1 MNLVAQQLIDA
12 ISLGS
17 LYALTALAIGMI
29 FGVMRLVNFA
39 HGSYIIVCTFIL
51 LAPAGEG
58 VARLF
63 LGVLPGVLL
72 VPAVMLTGIAVA
84 MLSEIVLF
92 RRLRGSDPTTMLVA
106 SFAAAAGLQN
116 ALLMLYGSR
125 PIAVELWPEL
135 TRPVEVSGLVVP
147 ALQIVIIAVTA
158 VSLVALTLFLR
169 LTRFGIAMRASS
181 ENFRMARMLG
191 VPANSIILAAFAISG
206 GLAALTSLLMVPQT
220 GLADLRMADNIL
232 LIAFVA
238 TVVGGLGNLT
248 GAVLSAYLIGIVAV
262 FLQTLLPLEIRPY
275 RDAFVF
281 LIVIAVLMLR
291 PRGLFSFGPSRERV

>member
-1 MNLVAQQLIDA
+1 MSILFQQLVDA
-12 ISLGS
+12 VSLGS

-39 HGSYIIVCTFIL
+39 HGSYVIVCTFIL

-63 LGVLPGVLL
+63 FGVLPGVLL
-72 VPAVMLTGIAVA
+72 VPAVVGVGIVLA
-84 MLSEIVLF
+84 MLSEVFLF
-92 RRLRGSDPTTMLVA
+92 RYLRGSDPTTMLIA

-125 PIAVELWPEL
+125 PIAVELWPGL
-135 TRPVEVSGLVVP
+135 TRPIELFGLLVP
-147 ALQIVIIAVTA
+147 ALQMVIIAVTA
-158 VSLVALTLFLR
+158 ASLVALTAFLR
-169 LTRFGIAMRASS
+169 FTRFGMAMRASS

-191 VPANSIILAAFAISG
+191 VPANSVILAAFAISG
-206 GLAALTSLLMVPQT
+206 ALAALTSLLMVPQT
-220 GLADLRMADNIL
+220 GLADLKMADNIL

-238 TVVGGLGNLT
+238 TVVGGLGNLP
-248 GAVLSAYLIGIVAV
+248 GAVLSAYFIGIVAV
-262 FLQTLLPLEIRPY
+262 FMQTLLPLEIRPY

-281 LIVIAVLMLR
+281 VIVIAVLMLR
-291 PRGLFSFGPSRERV
+291 PQGLFSFGPARERV

>member
-1 MNLVAQQLIDA
+1 
-12 ISLGS
+12 
-17 LYALTALAIGMI
+17 MI

-72 VPAVMLTGIAVA
+72 VPAVMLTGIAMA

-135 TRPVEVSGLVVP
+135 TRPVQVSGLVVP

-206 GLAALTSLLMVPQT
+206 SLAALTSLLMVPQT